1 MSLADTVPTLPV
13 GHQGPV
19 GVTPGQSILA
29 DADSSLQRNMLP
41 SGALGASPLDQAFSQ
56 ALAAPNGNGVHVQV
70 LSAALMP
77 TPCIDCC
84 LALWH
89 TMLRGC
95 KVQVLFRESSWLLRF
110 GLCCMSKVSLN
121 CLSLSVAAAF
131 LVLRLAAVPSC
142 DVIETFSSAPN
153 SAC

>member
-89 TMLRGC
+89 SMLRLC
-95 KVQVLFRESSWLLRF
+95 TVQMFLRGSWLLRF
-110 GLCCMSKVSLN
+110 DLHFMSSFSTLCLDR
-121 CLSLSVAAAF
+121 LSLSVAAAF
-131 LVLRLAAVPSC
+131 SVLRLAHK
-142 DVIETFSSAPN
+142 
-153 SAC
+153 